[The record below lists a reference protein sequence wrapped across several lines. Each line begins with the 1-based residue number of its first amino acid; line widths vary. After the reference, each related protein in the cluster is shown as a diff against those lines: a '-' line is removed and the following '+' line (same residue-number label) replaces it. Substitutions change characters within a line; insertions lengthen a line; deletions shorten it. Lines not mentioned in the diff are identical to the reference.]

1 MQKDINVLNKTFRP
15 FNSHLV
21 VEPHVAP
28 LVMNYDFFCNRSWGR
43 SSKLACVLLLRDIV
57 KGSKSIAAFLAFFV
71 FALASIGRIPT

>member
-28 LVMNYDFFCNRSWGR
+28 LVMNYDFFVIVAGVG
-43 SSKLACVLLLRDIV
+43 LAN
-57 KGSKSIAAFLAFFV
+57 
-71 FALASIGRIPT
+71 